1 MQLKKKKELN
11 AKAEAWKM
19 SLLVLS
25 KEEFET
31 SKCRRIFFNA
41 FKNVLKWVIKRSF
54 SALFL

>member
-1 MQLKKKKELN
+1 MQLKKKELN
-11 AKAEAWKM
+11 EKAEAWKI
-19 SLLVLS
+19 SLLALS

-54 SALFL
+54 FALFL